1 MKHIS
6 KKAARSIQLLRRG
19 LVFAVVGCH
28 MLAAQ
33 ADPVF
38 ELVTHPKNIHGVEKF
53 SAGEYAAGV
62 KRLKNR
68 LGSKQQAY
76 TQRVPIL
83 IDLCAG
89 YTMLEDFRSA
99 SEACDAAVESGW
111 YSSLALNNRGVLSI
125 AKGNYEAAIRD
136 FERAVDSKG
145 ARRTARRN
153 LERAQNRLAAIKA
166 GRLDTFLTEATER

>member
-1 MKHIS
+1 MKYIS
-6 KKAARSIQLLRRG
+6 DKTPCSIQLLRRA
-19 LVFAVVGCH
+19 LVAAVVGCYV
-28 MLAAQ
+28 LAAQ

-53 SAGEYAAGV
+53 AAGEYAAGI
-62 KRLKNR
+62 KRLKQR
-68 LGSKQQAY
+68 LGSKRQAY
-76 TQRVPIL
+76 TQRVPVL

-89 YTMLEDFRSA
+89 YTMLEDFSSA
-99 SEACDAAVESGW
+99 SAACDAAVESGW

-136 FERAVDSKG
+136 FERAVESKG
-145 ARRTARRN
+145 AKRTARRN